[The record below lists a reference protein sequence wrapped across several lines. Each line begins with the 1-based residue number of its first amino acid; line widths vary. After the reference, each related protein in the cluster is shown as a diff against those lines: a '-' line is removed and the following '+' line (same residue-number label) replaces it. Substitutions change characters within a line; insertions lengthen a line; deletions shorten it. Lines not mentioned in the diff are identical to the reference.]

1 MDAKRKKL
9 KEDLEAREKSGG
21 FTTRQHPDPTEP
33 VSEGGFSKPG
43 RGAGA
48 HPADESA
55 RATSAAAT
63 TTAGCQR

>member
-48 HPADESA
+48 HTADEPEW
-55 RATSAAAT
+55 RL
-63 TTAGCQR
+63 QQ